1 MGFHKMQPR
10 HVFGTLPQLDNS
22 EHDHVM
28 ELTSPMQGMEQG
40 HQEGVGITPSKQA
53 DQLDME
59 PFQLA
64 TAGSLDPRH
73 ENPGNNTPLEDPVT
87 REKETPL
94 VDEATRNK
102 TVKDFIED
110 FFAKFPEETH
120 PPKTEA
126 NKKQITNDH
135 LTSTKKVYGF
145 LLELIMG
152 VKRLEKHI
160 DNHLKMEQEML
171 DHGIPQEVIDQLDKV
186 LPLSALWEAENNS
199 ESNSDKSGST
209 EIQCE
214 VCGRTNHSTEE
225 HRKSHDPRAKG
236 NKGSDKQKDKGP
248 GNPGYKGRHPMPGKS
263 SQTTTGT
270 TTFLSIPITK
280 TSCLPSEQRPGSP
293 RQLEMPP
300 LTPLTDPVSTGPSS
314 LGPGTTWING
324 HPQIH
329 PWAGT
334 WGMINPLS
342 PTSMTGIR
350 SSQDVTPSNNP
361 RLMPNYLIPQQP
373 LITYQWVNN
382 GSATGL
388 EEPYTVQSGDTSAGL
403 AVSHQNNPN

>member
-1 MGFHKMQPR
+1 
-10 HVFGTLPQLDNS
+10 
-22 EHDHVM
+22 
-28 ELTSPMQGMEQG
+28 MEQG

-53 DQLDME
+53 DQPDME
-59 PFQLA
+59 SFQLA
-64 TAGSLDPRH
+64 TARILDPRH
-73 ENPGNNTPLEDPVT
+73 ENPGNNTPLEDPAT

-110 FFAKFPEETH
+110 FFAKFPEETQ

-126 NKKQITNDH
+126 NRKRITNDH
-135 LTSTKKVYGF
+135 LTSTQKVYGF
-145 LLELIMG
+145 LMELVMG
-152 VKRLEKHI
+152 VKRFS
-160 DNHLKMEQEML
+160 
-171 DHGIPQEVIDQLDKV
+171 QEVIDQLDKI
-186 LPLSALWEAENNS
+186 LPLSSLWEAENYC
-199 ESNSDKSGST
+199 EPNSDKSGST

-214 VCGRTNHSTEE
+214 V
-225 HRKSHDPRAKG
+225 AKG
-236 NKGSDKQKDKGP
+236 NKGSDKRKDKGP

-293 RQLEMPP
+293 RPLEMPP
-300 LTPLTDPVSTGPSS
+300 LTTLTDPVSTDRVPLSQDNLDQWAPPDPSM
-314 LGPGTTWING
+314 GWDM
-324 HPQIH
+324 
-329 PWAGT
+329 
-334 WGMINPLS
+334 GMINPLS

-373 LITYQWVNN
+373 LITYQWVND

-388 EEPYTVQSGDTSAGL
+388 EEPYAVQSGDTSAGL

>member
-1 MGFHKMQPR
+1 MQPR
-10 HVFGTLPQLDNS
+10 RVFGTLPQLDNP

-53 DQLDME
+53 DQPDME
-59 PFQLA
+59 SFQLA
-64 TAGSLDPRH
+64 TARILDPRH
-73 ENPGNNTPLEDPVT
+73 ENPGNNTPLEDPAT

-110 FFAKFPEETH
+110 FFAKFPEETQ

-126 NKKQITNDH
+126 NRKRITNDH
-135 LTSTKKVYGF
+135 LTSTQKVYGF
-145 LLELIMG
+145 LMELVMG

-171 DHGIPQEVIDQLDKV
+171 DRGISQEVIDQLDKI
-186 LPLSALWEAENNS
+186 LPLSSLWEAENYS
-199 ESNSDKSGST
+199 ESNSNKSGST

-225 HRKSHDPRAKG
+225 HRKSRDPRAKG
-236 NKGSDKQKDKGP
+236 NKGSDKRKDKGP
-248 GNPGYKGRHPMPGKS
+248 GNPGTETRISKATGDATS
-263 SQTTTGT
+263 TT
-270 TTFLSIPITK
+270 
-280 TSCLPSEQRPGSP
+280 
-293 RQLEMPP
+293 
-300 LTPLTDPVSTGPSS
+300 LTDPVSTGPSS
-314 LGPGTTWING
+314 LGPRTTWING

-350 SSQDVTPSNNP
+350 SSQDVTPSKSKAYAKLLDP
-361 RLMPNYLIPQQP
+361 SATLDYIPMGQQ
-373 LITYQWVNN
+373 WN
-382 GSATGL
+382 ATGL
-388 EEPYTVQSGDTSAGL
+388 EEPYAVQSGDTSAGL